1 MSVKIQTWI
10 EIIHC
15 LQWGHF
21 HICTVTWAVF
31 VLSRHRRG
39 LSLIRVFVVHIQ
51 KPWVLSYPLS
61 THPSHSPSLIRVFV
75 VRIQKPWVLSYPLS
89 AHPSHSHSLIRI
101 FVVRIR
107 KPYILSYPLSAHPR
121 LIRIFAVRI
130 KKPTLP
136 CQGLEMITLIIYS
149 PWLQTSFLLI
159 SDYLENPVL
168 EVLSK
173 FSTSH
178 NTANIYGSGAGS
190 Y

>member
-15 LQWGHF
+15 LQWGYF
-21 HICTVTWAVF
+21 HICTVTCAVF
-31 VLSRHRRG
+31 VLSRHRHG
-39 LSLIRVFVVHIQ
+39 LSLIRVFVVRIE

-75 VRIQKPWVLSYPLS
+75 VRIEKPWVLSYPLS
-89 AHPSHSHSLIRI
+89 AHPSHSPSLIRI

-130 KKPTLP
+130 KKPWVLRYLLSA
-136 CQGLEMITLIIYS
+136 QRRLIRLGGCRLGWS
-149 PWLQTSFLLI
+149 EF
-159 SDYLENPVL
+159 
-168 EVLSK
+168 
-173 FSTSH
+173 
-178 NTANIYGSGAGS
+178 AGS
-190 Y
+190 TGYFVGFVMLRLIWAKRKVRAAHHHT